1 MALDSEHLN
10 LIIHNYFMEH
20 SSARSSARNNRGN
33 IMLEKYFG
41 YGISDQSTPEQRK
54 RLIAVEAALAVAI
67 AAADKGDVN
76 AALLGLENRLQ
87 SAADAIQRALE
98 S

>member
-1 MALDSEHLN
+1 
-10 LIIHNYFMEH
+10 
-20 SSARSSARNNRGN
+20 
-33 IMLEKYFG
+33 MLEKYFG
-41 YGISDQSTPEQRK
+41 YGMSDQSTPEQRK

-76 AALLGLENRLQ
+76 GALVGIENRLQ

>member
-1 MALDSEHLN
+1 
-10 LIIHNYFMEH
+10 MEY
-20 SSARSSARNNRGN
+20 SPARSSARNDWGN

-41 YGISDQSTPEQRK
+41 YGMSDQSTPEQRK

-76 AALLGLENRLQ
+76 GALVGIENRLQ

-98 S
+98 SWSNPLLNKVA